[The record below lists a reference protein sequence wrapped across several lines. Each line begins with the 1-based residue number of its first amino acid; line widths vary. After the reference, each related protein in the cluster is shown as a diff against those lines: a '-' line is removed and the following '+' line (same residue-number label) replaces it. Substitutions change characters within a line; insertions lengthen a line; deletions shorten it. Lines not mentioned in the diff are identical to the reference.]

1 MNEEQGLL
9 LSSRR
14 KPLTPGHQEDHVCG
28 RAGGTPQKGETWEAG
43 ESVGRQTSQRDEQR
57 DKPLLPGLLTWDTG
71 TVSMTTG

>member
-14 KPLTPGHQEDHVCG
+14 KSLTPRHQEDHLCG
-28 RAGGTPQKGETWEAG
+28 RTEGTLQEGETW
-43 ESVGRQTSQRDEQR
+43 RQGKVLEDKQMSQR

-71 TVSMTTG
+71 IVSMTTG